1 MPQEQPADRTLL
13 GSILRYWGCFP
24 FPSDKQASLG
34 KAEVLCSPSFWFRGV
49 ALRVA
54 AQETHSKE
62 HQDKHDDSREER
74 ITRYSSSTNTLKEKY
89 QTKSSKELILE
100 KRDLTE
106 KTFK

>member
-1 MPQEQPADRTLL
+1 MSMHEQ
-13 GSILRYWGCFP
+13 
-24 FPSDKQASLG
+24 
-34 KAEVLCSPSFWFRGV
+34 
-49 ALRVA
+49 
-54 AQETHSKE
+54 SK
-62 HQDKHDDSREER
+62 KHKHKDDSREER